1 MELKYM
7 QQLKDNPKLSHRI
20 SLKGLE
26 ERKIMDLRSQF
37 NKGKLFPK
45 AFEEYLLVGGESEA
59 TGMVYEYEDWEEIR
73 EDCEEDLEYCGY
85 SMERPYFVFDRL
97 DGQSSIFYL
106 DEEDEDPKIYILDP
120 YGKKEGEFPLV
131 RPSFISTFSGL
142 INEAIHRIQN
152 DISF

>member
-1 MELKYM
+1 MEIKFMSKLEKAQKLLGSGIRKPYNES
-7 QQLKDNPKLSHRI
+7 QIKD
-20 SLKGLE
+20 LE
-26 ERKIMDLRSQF
+26 EQF
-37 NKGKLFPK
+37 NKGKKFPR
-45 AFEEYLLVGGESEA
+45 AFREYLFLAGEYGG
-59 TGMVYEYEDWEEIR
+59 TGVVDEDWEEIR

-97 DGQSSIFYL
+97 DGQYSIFYL
-106 DEEDEDPKIYILDP
+106 DEEDEDPKVYILDP